1 VVGTGKAGSKG
12 VGGPALN
19 TELNGPKHLC
29 ADNDGTILIAD
40 TDNHRVLRYDPKTET
55 TSLVAGTGKKGSAG
69 VDGPPEKVEL
79 FQPHGVQISPKGE
92 LFITDSFNN
101 RILKI
106 VK

>member
-1 VVGTGKAGSKG
+1 M
-12 VGGPALN
+12 
-19 TELNGPKHLC
+19 NGPKHLC
-29 ADNDGTILIAD
+29 ADSDGTILIAD

-55 TSLVAGTGKKGSAG
+55 SSLVAGTKKGSAG
-69 VDGPPEKVEL
+69 FDGPPEKVEL